1 MEIEMEIEMTENIP
15 QVGDY
20 VICSI
25 DYSDEDEKRLI
36 LNNFGKIISISDGL
50 YHLLYFYIGIE
61 RYYCNLQDIKHY
73 SNNLESIEVILNSMK
88 FNI

>member
-1 MEIEMEIEMTENIP
+1 MEIEMTENIP

-20 VICSI
+20 VICYGEYI
-25 DYSDEDEKRLI
+25 GNGDDEI
-36 LNNFGKIISISDGL
+36 NFISNNFGKITSISDGL